1 MKVFWICHFLPF
13 PATGH
18 GALQR
23 THHLIRELASKVD
36 VSIFAISS
44 GGGDEHDVLGMGV
57 KQAYIYPSHRAMYKG
72 AKLLLSSVSGRTY
85 WEELFTHPRMHR
97 DLRRALAA
105 VEPGVPTAIVLDT
118 VFLAP
123 VLDGIAN
130 LPPIVLTHHNVESR
144 LLKDRADASSGIKRL
159 IFATN
164 ARKTQ
169 TLEHRE
175 SRRAAVNLMVS
186 AEDGDRLRNV
196 AAEVQTAV
204 IPNGVDVSFFREEQ
218 RATRKPYSLVFAGGM
233 DWFPNRDA
241 IEWLSTDLWPQLVA
255 DEPRRTLTIIGR
267 SPPAAAIDLAARD
280 PRVRVLGFVD
290 DVRPYLEEADA
301 YLCPIRLGGGTR
313 LKVLD
318 ALAMRRPLVATAL
331 SVDGLELQ
339 ENVHY
344 LRADSATEIAVQLR
358 RLDTDASLYARLQS
372 EGRRHIEHSFSWTYI
387 GTELERVIA
396 EIAK

>member
-1 MKVFWICHFLPF
+1 MKVFWICHFLPY
-13 PATGH
+13 PSTGH

-23 THHLIRELASKVD
+23 THHLIRELASKAD
-36 VSIFAISS
+36 VSVFAISA
-44 GGGDEHDVLGMGV
+44 GGGDEHDVLEMGA
-57 KQAYIYPSHRAMYKG
+57 KQAYVYPSHRSMYKG
-72 AKLLLSSVSGRTY
+72 AKLLLSTVSGRTY

-97 DLRRALAA
+97 DLRSALAA

-123 VLDGIAN
+123 VLDGIAD

-144 LLKDRADASSGIKRL
+144 LLKDRTDASTGIKRL

-186 AEDGDRLRNV
+186 AEDAYRLRDV
-196 AAEVQTAV
+196 AGEIPTAV
-204 IPNGVDVSFFREEQ
+204 IPNGVDVDFFCEEG

-241 IEWLSTDLWPQLVA
+241 IEWLSTELWPLLVA

-267 SPPAAAIDLAARD
+267 SPPSAAIDLAARD

-290 DVRPYLEEADA
+290 DVRPYIEEAYA

-331 SVDGLELQ
+331 SVDGLEL
-339 ENVHY
+339 NDGVHY
-344 LRADSATEIAVQLR
+344 LRANSAAEIAAQVR
-358 RLDTDASLYARLQS
+358 RLDTDASLYLQLQS
-372 EGRRHIEHSFSWTYI
+372 EGRQHVEHSFSWTYI
-387 GTELERVIA
+387 GAQLERAIA
-396 EIAK
+396 EIAT